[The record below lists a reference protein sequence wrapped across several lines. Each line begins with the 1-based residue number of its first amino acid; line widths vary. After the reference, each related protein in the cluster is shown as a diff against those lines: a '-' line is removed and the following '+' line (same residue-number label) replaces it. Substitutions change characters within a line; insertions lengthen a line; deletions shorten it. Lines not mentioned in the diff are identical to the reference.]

1 MIITDQH
8 PKSAKDAPNTSSDPV
23 LAQRTLGRRQALKLL
38 GAAGLTAVSA
48 ADGFT
53 RKAWAQSAPE
63 GQTPKGQVV
72 VGFSQEPTV
81 FNPHLLHIEVD
92 DGIHFAIFDPL
103 FDIDAQGNFYPVL
116 AREIPTVANGGVS
129 ADGLQWRIK
138 LRDDVRWHDGKPF
151 TAADVKFNLELL
163 VDKNFKSWRSA
174 GHELV
179 RDLTVVSPT
188 EITWRMA
195 RPFAPYFSILASTFM
210 VPKHAFDGVADKNTA
225 PFNNAPI
232 GTGAFKFKNR
242 VPGSF
247 LELEANTDY
256 FGDGP
261 YLERVIYR
269 YIPDLTVLYT
279 QFKSGDIDVTGQQ
292 GITADHYDEAKDL
305 PGKNVAIAHTS
316 SIECLALNLSK
327 PQFQDQVVRDALYHA
342 LDKETI
348 INTIYYGLPQ
358 PVESYIPRQSAYYNT
373 DLPKH
378 EYNLD
383 KARALLDG
391 AGWKPG
397 AGGIREKNGV
407 RLAFSN
413 STTSGNHLREQAQQF
428 VQQSFR
434 DIGVELTIRNLPPAV
449 MWGEYWGMSQ
459 FDTVFVGAVFLSG
472 SDPDSTERFHSG
484 ASAIKGGNGRNV
496 WVYDNKE
503 IDALF
508 EEGGR
513 TFTLAERRAIYT
525 KIQAIIRRDLPILP
539 IFQYATAFGH
549 RQGLQG
555 FQPNVNNR
563 IETWNI
569 KQWRW
574 A

>member
-1 MIITDQH
+1 MIITDKH
-8 PKSAKDAPNTSSDPV
+8 LKSAN
-23 LAQRTLGRRQALKLL
+23 RRQTLKLL
-38 GAAGLTAVSA
+38 GAAGLTAASA
-48 ADGFT
+48 VDVFT
-53 RKAWAQSAPE
+53 SKAFAQQA
-63 GQTPKGQVV
+63 PKGQVI

-116 AREIPTVANGGVS
+116 ASEVPTVANGGVS

-138 LRDDVRWHDGKPF
+138 LRNDVRWHDGKPF
-151 TAADVKFNLELL
+151 TAEDVKFNLELL
-163 VDKNFKSWRSA
+163 VDKNFKSWRIT

-242 VPGSF
+242 VPGSY
-247 LELEANTDY
+247 LELEANLNY

-305 PGKNVAIAHTS
+305 PGKNVALAHTS

-327 PQFQDQVVRDALYHA
+327 PQFQEQVVREALYHA

-348 INTIYYGLPQ
+348 INTIYYGLPE
-358 PVESYIPRQSAYYNT
+358 PVESYIPKQSAYYNT
-373 DLPKH
+373 ALPKH

-383 KARALLDG
+383 KAKALLDA

-407 RLAFSN
+407 RLSFSN

-434 DIGVELTIRNLPPAV
+434 EIGIELTIRNLPPAV

-472 SDPDSTERFHSG
+472 SDPDSSERFHSG

-503 IDALF
+503 VDALF

-513 TFTLAERRAIYT
+513 TFTLQERRAIYN
-525 KIQAIIRRDLPILP
+525 KIQATIRRDLPILP

-563 IETWNI
+563 IETWNV
-569 KQWRW
+569 KTWRW

>member
-1 MIITDQH
+1 MHQ
-8 PKSAKDAPNTSSDPV
+8 SDNRP
-23 LAQRTLGRRQALKLL
+23 GSMSRRQTLKLL
-38 GAAGLTAVSA
+38 GAAGLTTVSA
-48 ADGFT
+48 ADVFT
-53 RKAWAQSAPE
+53 SKAFAQN
-63 GQTPKGQVV
+63 TPKGQVI

-116 AREIPTVANGGVS
+116 AREVPTVANGGVS

-138 LRDDVRWHDGKPF
+138 LRDDVKWHDGKPF
-151 TAADVKFNLELL
+151 TAEDVKFNLELL
-163 VDKNFKSWRSA
+163 VDKSFKSWRIT

-188 EITWRMA
+188 EITWRMT

-242 VPGSF
+242 VPGSY

-327 PQFQDQVVRDALYHA
+327 PQFQEQAVRAALYHA

-358 PVESYIPRQSAYYNT
+358 PVESYIPKQSAYYNT
-373 DLPKH
+373 ELPVH

-383 KARALLDG
+383 KARALLDA

-407 RLAFSN
+407 RLSFSN

-434 DIGVELTIRNLPPAV
+434 EVGIELTIRNLPPAV

-472 SDPDSTERFHSG
+472 SDPDSSERFHSG

-513 TFTLAERRAIYT
+513 TFTLEERRAIYT
-525 KIQAIIRRDLPILP
+525 KIQSIIRHDLPILP

-569 KQWRW
+569 KTWRW

>member
-1 MIITDQH
+1 VNNHKNIGH
-8 PKSAKDAPNTSSDPV
+8 
-23 LAQRTLGRRQALKLL
+23 LGRRKLLKLT
-38 GAAGLTAVSA
+38 ANTGLSA
-48 ADGFT
+48 AIAPHFWGA
-53 RKAWAQSAPE
+53 KVWAKQPSV
-63 GQTPKGQVV
+63 QGQVII
-72 VGFSQEPTV
+72 GFSQEPTV

-92 DGIHFAIFDPL
+92 DGINFAIFDPL

-116 AREIPTVANGGVS
+116 AKEVPSVANGGVS
-129 ADGLQWRIK
+129 ADGLHWRIK

-151 TAADVKFNLELL
+151 TAEDVKFNLELL
-163 VDKNFKSWRSA
+163 VDKNFKSWRIT

-210 VPKHAFDGVADKNTA
+210 VPKHAFDGVADKNAA

-242 VPGSF
+242 VPGSY
-247 LELEANTDY
+247 LEVEANTDY

-269 YIPDLTVLYT
+269 YIPDLTMLYT
-279 QFKSGDIDVTGQQ
+279 QFKSGEIDVIGTE
-292 GITADHYDEAKDL
+292 GITADYYDEAKDMA
-305 PGKNVAIAHTS
+305 GKHVAVASTPL
-316 SIECLALNLSK
+316 IECLGLNLSK
-327 PQFQDQVVRDALYHA
+327 PYFKDVAVRQALYHA
-342 LDKETI
+342 LDKSTI

-358 PVESYIPRQSAYYNT
+358 PVESYIPRQSRYYNT
-373 DLPKH
+373 ELPGH

-383 KARALLDG
+383 RARALLDR

-397 AGGIREKNGV
+397 ADGIREKNGV
-407 RLAFSN
+407 RLSFGN

-428 VQQSFR
+428 VQQTFR
-434 DIGVELTIRNLPPAV
+434 EIGVELTIRNLPPAV

-459 FDTVFVGAVFLSG
+459 FDTVFVGVAFLSG
-472 SDPDSTERFHSG
+472 ADPDSSERFHSG
-484 ASAIKGGNGRNV
+484 SSALTGGNGRNT

-503 IDALF
+503 IDDLF

-513 TFTLAERRAIYT
+513 IFTFKERRAVYE
-525 KIQAIIRRDLPILP
+525 KIQSIIRHDLPMLP
-539 IFQYATAFGH
+539 IFQHVTAFGY
-549 RQGLQG
+549 RNGLAG
-555 FQPNVNNR
+555 FQPNINNR

-569 KQWRW
+569 KKWRW
-574 A
+574 N

>member
-1 MIITDQH
+1 MRYC
-8 PKSAKDAPNTSSDPV
+8 NT
-23 LAQRTLGRRQALKLL
+23 RRQALKLL
-38 GAAGLTAVSA
+38 GAAGLSA
-48 ADGFT
+48 ASVTDIFT
-53 RKAWAQSAPE
+53 NAALAQQA
-63 GQTPKGQVV
+63 PKGQVI

-116 AREIPTVANGGVS
+116 AQEVPTVANGGVS

-138 LRDDVRWHDGKPF
+138 LREGVRWHDGKPF
-151 TAADVKFNLELL
+151 TAEDVKFNLELL
-163 VDKNFKSWRSA
+163 VDKTFKSWRIT

-179 RDLTVVSPT
+179 RDLTVVSPS
-188 EITWRMA
+188 EIRWRMA

-210 VPKHAFDGVADKNTA
+210 IPKHAFDGVADKNTA

-232 GTGAFKFKNR
+232 GTGAFKFKTR
-242 VPGSF
+242 VPGSY
-247 LELEANTDY
+247 LELEANQDY

-292 GITADHYDEAKDL
+292 GITADHYEEAKDL

-327 PQFQDQVVRDALYHA
+327 PQFQEQAVREALYHA
-342 LDKETI
+342 LDKSTI
-348 INTIYYGLPQ
+348 IDTIYYGLPQ
-358 PVESYIPRQSAYYNT
+358 PVESYIPKQSAYYNT
-373 DLPKH
+373 ELPKH

-383 KARALLDG
+383 KARKLLDS
-391 AGWKPG
+391 AGWRPG

-407 RLAFSN
+407 RLSFSN

-434 DIGVELTIRNLPPAV
+434 EIGVELTIRNLPPAV

-472 SDPDSTERFHSG
+472 SDPDSSERFHSG

-549 RQGLQG
+549 RAGLQG

-569 KQWRW
+569 KTWRW

>member
-1 MIITDQH
+1 MIITDNH
-8 PKSAKDAPNTSSDPV
+8 PKSAH
-23 LAQRTLGRRQALKLL
+23 RRQTLKLL
-38 GAAGLTAVSA
+38 GAVGLTAASA
-48 ADGFT
+48 ADIFT
-53 RKAWAQSAPE
+53 SKAFAQK
-63 GQTPKGQVV
+63 TPKGQVI

-116 AREIPTVANGGVS
+116 AKEVPTVANGGVS

-151 TAADVKFNLELL
+151 TAEDVKFNLELL

-188 EITWRMA
+188 EIAWRMA

-210 VPKHAFDGVADKNTA
+210 VPKHAFDGVTDKNTA

-242 VPGSF
+242 VPGSY

-279 QFKSGDIDVTGQQ
+279 QLKSGDIDVTGQQ

-305 PGKNVAIAHTS
+305 PGKNIAIANTS

-327 PQFQDQVVRDALYHA
+327 PQFQEQAVREALYYA
-342 LDKETI
+342 LDKKTI
-348 INTIYYGLPQ
+348 IDTIYYGLPQ
-358 PVESYIPRQSAYYNT
+358 PVESYIPKQSAYYNT
-373 DLPKH
+373 ELPLH

-383 KARALLDG
+383 KARALLDA

-397 AGGIREKNGV
+397 SGGIREKNGV
-407 RLAFSN
+407 RLSFSN

-434 DIGVELTIRNLPPAV
+434 EVGIELTIRNLPPAV

-503 IDALF
+503 IDKLF

-513 TFTLAERRAIYT
+513 TFTFEERRAIYT
-525 KIQAIIRRDLPILP
+525 KIQSIIRRDLPILP

-569 KQWRW
+569 KTWRW